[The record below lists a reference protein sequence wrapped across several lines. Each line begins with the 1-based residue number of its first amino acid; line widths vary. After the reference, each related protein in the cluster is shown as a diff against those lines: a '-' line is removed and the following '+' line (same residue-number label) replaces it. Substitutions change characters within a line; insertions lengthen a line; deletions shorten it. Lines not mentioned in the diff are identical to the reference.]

1 MAGIRDVAKYAG
13 VSPSTVSR
21 VFSGVAYVEPET
33 KQKVMD
39 AVKALNYKP
48 NLAARSLKRGESRL
62 IGLII
67 PDIMNPYYPEVV
79 KSMEICATKAGYSLI
94 LCDALGDVEKEKQYL
109 KTLQY
114 LFVDGILFLASTD
127 DIEHVKPYIGQIPMV
142 IINRRF
148 DVDAPCINMDNVEAA
163 YRALKYL
170 FENGHR
176 KVSIYMNGKKT
187 QYNQERIE
195 GCRRAFEEYKA
206 GDLERCIVP
215 DVTNQ
220 EEAYRK
226 TRELFASND
235 KPTGIFMLNDFMA
248 HGVYRGILKS
258 GLHIPDDVSVVGFD
272 DIPNAKYLEPP
283 LTTVRHSLLDTSEEI
298 FEKLRKQMKEKR
310 CAPYSYTCYP
320 GKLIIRESVRKIPV

>member
-33 KQKVMD
+33 KKKVLD

-127 DIEHVKPYIGQIPMV
+127 DIEHVKPYIG
-142 IINRRF
+142 
-148 DVDAPCINMDNVEAA
+148 
-163 YRALKYL
+163 
-170 FENGHR
+170 
-176 KVSIYMNGKKT
+176 
-187 QYNQERIE
+187 
-195 GCRRAFEEYKA
+195 
-206 GDLERCIVP
+206 
-215 DVTNQ
+215 
-220 EEAYRK
+220 
-226 TRELFASND
+226 
-235 KPTGIFMLNDFMA
+235 
-248 HGVYRGILKS
+248 
-258 GLHIPDDVSVVGFD
+258 
-272 DIPNAKYLEPP
+272 
-283 LTTVRHSLLDTSEEI
+283 
-298 FEKLRKQMKEKR
+298 
-310 CAPYSYTCYP
+310 
-320 GKLIIRESVRKIPV
+320 